1 MTDENKEDLK
11 RSDENQEELMKVVIV
26 IYNVFQEHKI
36 DPDVALSAMIYM
48 IGATVQQLA
57 KKPREMLCCIA
68 QDFLNL
74 SQAVEKDKT
83 QPKED

>member
-1 MTDENKEDLK
+1 MT
-11 RSDENQEELMKVVIV
+11 DENQEELMKVVILV
-26 IYNVFQEHKI
+26 YNVFHEHKI
-36 DPDVALSAMIYM
+36 DPSEALSAMIYM

-74 SQAVEKDKT
+74 SQAIPKDKT
-83 QPKED
+83 QPEEG

>member
-1 MTDENKEDLK
+1 MANDEE
-11 RSDENQEELMKVVIV
+11 EELMKVVIV
-26 IYNVFQEHKI
+26 IYNIFQEHKI

-74 SQAVEKDKT
+74 SQAVPKDKSQT
-83 QPKED
+83 E